1 MAYELSTLNERK
13 QKRREGIIR
22 GAIVVIGQKG
32 YNRTK
37 IIDIAREANVADGTI
52 YLYFDNK
59 DDLLIKV
66 FDETLEKRLNQL
78 KEQIEPIE
86 DKLER
91 LDKFLLLHTDI
102 YKEHP
107 EELRFFALEARQS
120 PEFYNR
126 YPDFSP
132 FSEYKKYV
140 LELCKDAINSQ
151 KVRKLAPEVLANILL
166 GTLEYN
172 LVSWATGNLKL
183 SIKNVIKQSID
194 IVHNGIVLDK

>member
-1 MAYELSTLNERK
+1 MAYEVSTLNERK
-13 QKRREGIIR
+13 QKRRESIIK

-32 YNRTK
+32 FNRTK

-52 YLYFDNK
+52 YLYFDSK
-59 DDLLIKV
+59 DALLIQV
-66 FDETLEKRLNQL
+66 FEETLEKRLNHI

-91 LDKFLLLHTDI
+91 IDKFLLLHNDI

-126 YPDFSP
+126 YPDFNP
-132 FSEYKKYV
+132 FKDYKKY
-140 LELCKDAINSQ
+140 LLDLCKDAINSQ
-151 KVRKLAPEVLANILL
+151 STRKLAPEVLTNLLL

-172 LVSWATGNLKL
+172 LVCWATGNLKL

-194 IVHNGIVLDK
+194 IVHNGILTD

>member
-1 MAYELSTLNERK
+1 MAYEITTLNARK
-13 QKRREGIIR
+13 RKRRDSIIR

-32 YNRTK
+32 FNRTK
-37 IIDIAREANVADGTI
+37 IIDIAREAQVADGTI

-66 FDETLEKRLNQL
+66 FEETLEVRLAQL

-86 DKLER
+86 DKVER
-91 LDKFLLLHTDI
+91 IHKYFHLHAEI

-107 EELRFFALEARQS
+107 EELRFFAIEARQS

-126 YPDFSP
+126 YPEFNP
-132 FSEYKKYV
+132 FAEYKKY
-140 LELCKDAINSQ
+140 LLDLCKDAIDSKQ
-151 KVRKLAPEVLANILL
+151 IRKVSPEILSSIL
-166 GTLEYN
+166 YGTLEYT
-172 LVSWATGNLKL
+172 LVRWATGDLKL

-194 IVHNGIVLDK
+194 ILHNGLVPE